1 MTRDWK
7 SLLRESKGLLVA
19 IFISLFLHLFILG
32 QSYLVLPQFGEN
44 HYPISARL
52 ITPKP
57 EKIVEPK
64 KEIVQHNEPEP
75 APPLPVPDEL
85 AKIPK
90 EAPEAPEVPETASPA
105 PQSVAE
111 PPPQQ
116 IEAEHNTDQV
126 QPLPEVLP
134 DDSGLIDKP
143 KPYQYVETYFDVRT
157 DTKAK
162 VDSSPAGR
170 AKIVY
175 NLIRSGEGYEISSLI
190 QAQGLVA
197 LVIPDLLQTS
207 KGYLSEQGLK
217 PMDYLYQF
225 GDKKDKTYT
234 AKFDWETSKLN
245 MHSIKGDKQA
255 PLIEGAQDLLS
266 FMYQFMFVP
275 PLQNMQ
281 LAITNGKKLD
291 IYDYS
296 FEGEEVIQTKMGDIK
311 TVHLLRTS
319 EDDEKDELWL
329 ALDYQYV
336 PVKIRKTEKENKV
349 YELLATSIKTE
360 KPPI

>member
-19 IFISLFLHLFILG
+19 ICISFFLHLFLLG
-32 QSYLVLPQFGEN
+32 KAYLALPEFGED
-44 HYPISARL
+44 HYQISARL
-52 ITPKP
+52 VIP
-57 EKIVEPK
+57 EPK
-64 KEIVQHNEPEP
+64 KIITEAKKGIVKKQEPKQIPKRELKPDQPASEEP
-75 APPLPVPDEL
+75 VEANQTPAEAESIPVSESPTQAEPTTEQAPP
-85 AKIPK
+85 
-90 EAPEAPEVPETASPA
+90 VPE
-105 PQSVAE
+105 
-111 PPPQQ
+111 
-116 IEAEHNTDQV
+116 IK
-126 QPLPEVLP
+126 P
-134 DDSGLIDKP
+134 DDAGLIDKP
-143 KPYQYVETYFDVRT
+143 NLYKYVETDFDVRT
-157 DTKAK
+157 DINAK
-162 VDSSPAGR
+162 VNDRPAGK

-207 KGYLSEQGLK
+207 KGYLTDTGLR
-217 PMDYLYQF
+217 PIDYLYQF

-234 AKFDWETSKLN
+234 AKFDWVTNKLN
-245 MHSIKGDKQA
+245 MHSTKGDKQA
-255 PLIEGAQDLLS
+255 PLVEGAQDLLS

-275 PLQNMQ
+275 PLESMQ

-291 IYDYS
+291 TYDYS
-296 FEGEEVIQTKMGDIK
+296 FEGEEVIQTKMGDVK
-311 TVHLLRTS
+311 TVHLLRS
-319 EDDEKDELWL
+319 SKDDEKDELWL